1 MWESMQRTKSAGA
14 KRAKG
19 PLSELIRGYIGIVLV
34 GISLCTMGGGLS
46 YLTSGYLPTFLRLI
60 NHIESDALG
69 LIMSIAALAVIASSV
84 FAGYLSDILDRK
96 KAITIYGMISLVTI
110 PTLYFVLTRTAGV
123 YSIGVLAISI
133 SGIGTFCYA
142 ALLVIL
148 NERFPTAIRA
158 SGTAIAW
165 NIGFALG
172 GSMPVV
178 VSLFSKTASDL
189 PIVLIATTAII
200 SIIYL
205 VSVYYLPGPRG
216 EMAR

>member
-1 MWESMQRTKSAGA
+1 
-14 KRAKG
+14 
-19 PLSELIRGYIGIVLV
+19 
-34 GISLCTMGGGLS
+34 
-46 YLTSGYLPTFLRLI
+46 
-60 NHIESDALG
+60 
-69 LIMSIAALAVIASSV
+69 V
-84 FAGYLSDILDRK
+84 FAGYLSDILDRR
-96 KAITIYGMISLVTI
+96 KAIALYGMISLVTI
-110 PTLYFVLTRTAGV
+110 PTLYFVLTKITGV
-123 YSIGVLAISI
+123 YLVGLLSILL

-142 ALLVIL
+142 ALLIIL

-158 SGTAIAW
+158 SGTAISW

-189 PIVLIATTAII
+189 PSVLIATTAII